1 MCSDCWRP
9 RWALLQGKTTW
20 VWTGHWVLPFWNEV
34 RNHIKITR
42 KWQFKILRKNV
53 AVINLTATLQKAMT
67 AGGQKESMTS
77 FVTLI
82 Y

>member
-1 MCSDCWRP
+1 MNHQYC
-9 RWALLQGKTTW
+9 
-20 VWTGHWVLPFWNEV
+20 PFVFPNLKITHISHI
-34 RNHIKITR
+34 HIKITR